1 MATVNNT
8 SGAAKNV
15 SEAEKFVSKVAEFL
29 RESVQRNDDW
39 NEDTVKM
46 AFAESVQGLPKKS
59 KAKKKIQD
67 SFELYSELL
76 IQRVFREEE
85 CKPLAEMDPELH
97 KLKTEIEDPDN
108 AWFAL
113 KQEIPTDWSKL
124 NLEELLIQAD
134 YAMKR
139 ASFDIPGW
147 VWKECGAEP
156 KSIAAAEA
164 KRVNSTKTCIDCVER
179 CVKYFLSMSF
189 DNNKKSTT
197 STSSGKSMPL
207 NKDDARGLSEI
218 LGKITEITTLRRA
231 AGCVLQCPPDL
242 QSYIARLVFF
252 KYAFRKHMRRLISS
266 VEATNMDEHSVEGKK
281 SKSAL
286 KEQRRDRGITA
297 MHDAAVLCRN
307 YRGDIIH
314 FLADSMGAHSGQKIG
329 NNTDANIVFPSSK
342 FLVDLLPNVLEED
355 DEIFEAALGLGDF
368 DDEWEKQASRV
379 LGLKLISTKNVGINA
394 STGPDLVRRPMLQRW
409 NFERQ
414 SFEDVP
420 SNFSKEVEIN
430 LSSLRINED
439 KKVGSS
445 AGDGADDGD
454 DDDDDDSPANDP
466 DMKIDESKYYKE
478 EQLEVPREEQEG
490 YKKRAAAEAGKN
502 RIDVGDENDTASGTI
517 GEVRAYF
524 DYLRVLRR
532 YISVLRGKR
541 TTIGRNKA
549 DTLMRCSGNT
559 PAPTLLLAKLP
570 EGMIRA
576 IDPSS
581 ASMEL
586 AAISEEKFESIF
598 IAWVSAKKF
607 LTTAHLN
614 PEKAAN
620 DDLFFFDGN
629 TNVEGAKELREMME
643 AAPPLSTEATET
655 KKQSMET
662 TETDALEEMDQD
674 LEKEVMA
681 FLDEMKPPD
690 ADHDDD
696 EEGEEVEEEEEEDE

>member
-379 LGLKLISTKNVGINA
+379 LGLKLIS
-394 STGPDLVRRPMLQRW
+394 D
-409 NFERQ
+409 
-414 SFEDVP
+414 
-420 SNFSKEVEIN
+420 
-430 LSSLRINED
+430 
-439 KKVGSS
+439 
-445 AGDGADDGD
+445 
-454 DDDDDDSPANDP
+454 
-466 DMKIDESKYYKE
+466 
-478 EQLEVPREEQEG
+478 
-490 YKKRAAAEAGKN
+490 
-502 RIDVGDENDTASGTI
+502 
-517 GEVRAYF
+517 
-524 DYLRVLRR
+524 
-532 YISVLRGKR
+532 
-541 TTIGRNKA
+541 
-549 DTLMRCSGNT
+549 
-559 PAPTLLLAKLP
+559 
-570 EGMIRA
+570 
-576 IDPSS
+576 
-581 ASMEL
+581 
-586 AAISEEKFESIF
+586 
-598 IAWVSAKKF
+598 
-607 LTTAHLN
+607 
-614 PEKAAN
+614 
-620 DDLFFFDGN
+620 
-629 TNVEGAKELREMME
+629 
-643 AAPPLSTEATET
+643 
-655 KKQSMET
+655 
-662 TETDALEEMDQD
+662 
-674 LEKEVMA
+674 
-681 FLDEMKPPD
+681 
-690 ADHDDD
+690 
-696 EEGEEVEEEEEEDE
+696 

>member
-1 MATVNNT
+1 M
-8 SGAAKNV
+8 
-15 SEAEKFVSKVAEFL
+15 
-29 RESVQRNDDW
+29 
-39 NEDTVKM
+39 
-46 AFAESVQGLPKKS
+46 
-59 KAKKKIQD
+59 
-67 SFELYSELL
+67 
-76 IQRVFREEE
+76 
-85 CKPLAEMDPELH
+85 H

-164 KRVNSTKTCIDCVER
+164 KRVSSTKTCIDCVER

-197 STSSGKSMPL
+197 STSSGKGMPL

-696 EEGEEVEEEEEEDE
+696 EEGEEVEEEEDE

>member
-46 AFAESVQGLPKKS
+46 AFAESVQRLPKKS

-164 KRVNSTKTCIDCVER
+164 KRVSSTKTCIDCVER

-197 STSSGKSMPL
+197 STSSGKGMPL

-266 VEATNMDEHSVEGKK
+266 VEATNMDEHSAEGKK

-379 LGLKLISTKNVGINA
+379 LGLKLISTKNVGINPSA
-394 STGPDLVRRPMLQRW
+394 GPDLVRRPMLQRW

-643 AAPPLSTEATET
+643 AAPPLSTEATGA
-655 KKQSMET
+655 KKQFMER

-696 EEGEEVEEEEEEDE
+696 EEGEEVEEEEDE

>member
-197 STSSGKSMPL
+197 STSSGKSTPL

-643 AAPPLSTEATET
+643 AAPPLSTEATGA
-655 KKQSMET
+655 KKQFMET

-696 EEGEEVEEEEEEDE
+696 EEGEEVEEEEDE

>member
-197 STSSGKSMPL
+197 STSSGKSTPL

-368 DDEWEKQASRV
+368 DEEWEKQASRV

-445 AGDGADDGD
+445 AGNGADDGD

-466 DMKIDESKYYKE
+466 DMIIDESKYYKE

-490 YKKRAAAEAGKN
+490 YNKRAAAEAGKN

>member
-46 AFAESVQGLPKKS
+46 AFAESVEGLPKKS

-197 STSSGKSMPL
+197 STSSGKSTPL

-445 AGDGADDGD
+445 AGNGADDGD

-643 AAPPLSTEATET
+643 AAPPLSTEATGA
-655 KKQSMET
+655 KKQFMET

-696 EEGEEVEEEEEEDE
+696 EEGEEVEEEEDE

>member
-1 MATVNNT
+1 MPTANNASST
-8 SGAAKNV
+8 AEHV
-15 SEAEKFVSKVAEFL
+15 SEAEKFVAKVAEFL
-29 RESVQRNDDW
+29 RENVQRNEDW

-46 AFAESVQGLPKKS
+46 AFAESVAALPKKS
-59 KAKKKIQD
+59 KAKKKIQENLD
-67 SFELYSELL
+67 LYSDLL
-76 IQRVFREEE
+76 VQRVFREKE
-85 CKPLAEMDPELH
+85 CKPLEEMDPELH

-108 AWFAL
+108 AWYAL

-124 NLEELLIQAD
+124 NFEELLVQAD

-147 VWKECGAEP
+147 VWRECGAEP
-156 KSIAAAEA
+156 KSIATAEA
-164 KRVNSTKTCIDCVER
+164 KRVNSTKACIDCVER
-179 CVKYFLSMSF
+179 CVKYFLSMTF
-189 DNNKKSTT
+189 DNNNNGTNTT
-197 STSSGKSMPL
+197 TASSGKSVQL

-218 LGKITEITTLRRA
+218 LGKITEITSLRRA
-231 AGCVLQCPPDL
+231 SGSVLECPPDL

-266 VEATNMDEHSVEGKK
+266 SEASKTDEKSASGKK
-281 SKSAL
+281 SKSNL

-314 FLADSMGAHSGQKIG
+314 FLANSMGAHMSQNIE
-329 NNTDANIVFPSSK
+329 NINDANKVFPSSK

-368 DDEWEKQASRV
+368 DEEWEKQASRV
-379 LGLKLISTKNVGINA
+379 LGLKLISTKSVGLNA
-394 STGPDLVRRPMLQRW
+394 NAGPDLVRRPMLQRW

-414 SFEDVP
+414 AFEDVP
-420 SNFSKEVEIN
+420 SNFSEEVEIN
-430 LSSLRINED
+430 MSSLRISDD
-439 KKVGSS
+439 KKD
-445 AGDGADDGD
+445 ANAKDEE
-454 DDDDDDSPANDP
+454 DSPANDP
-466 DMKIDESKYYKE
+466 DMEIDESMYYKE
-478 EQLEVPREEQEG
+478 EQLEVPREEQER
-490 YKKRAAAEAGKN
+490 YDMQANAQQGKN
-502 RIDVGDENDTASGTI
+502 KIDVGDENDTVSGTI

-532 YISVLRGKR
+532 YISVLRARR

-549 DTLMRCSGNT
+549 DALMRCSGNT

-629 TNVEGAKELREMME
+629 NVEGAKELRQKMLESAPSSSKN
-643 AAPPLSTEATET
+643 AAGA
-655 KKQSMET
+655 KNQSMGIPEAEVDE
-662 TETDALEEMDQD
+662 ETDEEI
-674 LEKEVMA
+674 EKEVMD

-690 ADHDDD
+690 VDDD
-696 EEGEEVEEEEEEDE
+696 DDDGEEEEEEEEEEESKDE

>member
-197 STSSGKSMPL
+197 STSSGKSTPL

-643 AAPPLSTEATET
+643 AAPPLSTEATGA
-655 KKQSMET
+655 KKQFMET

>member
-164 KRVNSTKTCIDCVER
+164 KRVSSTKTCIDCVER

-197 STSSGKSMPL
+197 STSSGKGMPL

-266 VEATNMDEHSVEGKK
+266 VEATNTDEHSAEGKK

-355 DEIFEAALGLGDF
+355 DEIVEAALGLGDF

-394 STGPDLVRRPMLQRW
+394 SAGPDLVRRPMLQRW

-643 AAPPLSTEATET
+643 AAPPLSTEATGA
-655 KKQSMET
+655 KKQFMET

-690 ADHDDD
+690 ADNDDD
-696 EEGEEVEEEEEEDE
+696 EEGEEVEEEEDE

>member
-197 STSSGKSMPL
+197 STSSGKGMPL

-368 DDEWEKQASRV
+368 DEEWEKQASRV

-643 AAPPLSTEATET
+643 AAPPLSTEALGA

-696 EEGEEVEEEEEEDE
+696 EEGEEVEEEEDE

>member
-197 STSSGKSMPL
+197 STSSGKSTPL

-266 VEATNMDEHSVEGKK
+266 VEATNTDEHSAEGKK

-329 NNTDANIVFPSSK
+329 NNTDTNIVFPSSK

-368 DDEWEKQASRV
+368 DEEWEKQASRV

-394 STGPDLVRRPMLQRW
+394 SGGPDLVRRPMLQRW

-445 AGDGADDGD
+445 AGNGADDGD

-466 DMKIDESKYYKE
+466 DMIIDESKYYKE

-490 YKKRAAAEAGKN
+490 YNKRAAAEAGKN

-643 AAPPLSTEATET
+643 AAPPLSTEAADA

-662 TETDALEEMDQD
+662 TATDAFEEMDQD

-696 EEGEEVEEEEEEDE
+696 EEEEEVEEEEDE

>member
-1 MATVNNT
+1 
-8 SGAAKNV
+8 
-15 SEAEKFVSKVAEFL
+15 
-29 RESVQRNDDW
+29 
-39 NEDTVKM
+39 
-46 AFAESVQGLPKKS
+46 
-59 KAKKKIQD
+59 
-67 SFELYSELL
+67 
-76 IQRVFREEE
+76 
-85 CKPLAEMDPELH
+85 
-97 KLKTEIEDPDN
+97 
-108 AWFAL
+108 
-113 KQEIPTDWSKL
+113 
-124 NLEELLIQAD
+124 
-134 YAMKR
+134 
-139 ASFDIPGW
+139 
-147 VWKECGAEP
+147 
-156 KSIAAAEA
+156 
-164 KRVNSTKTCIDCVER
+164 
-179 CVKYFLSMSF
+179 
-189 DNNKKSTT
+189 
-197 STSSGKSMPL
+197 
-207 NKDDARGLSEI
+207 
-218 LGKITEITTLRRA
+218 
-231 AGCVLQCPPDL
+231 
-242 QSYIARLVFF
+242 
-252 KYAFRKHMRRLISS
+252 MRRLISS

-643 AAPPLSTEATET
+643 AAPPLSTEATGA

>member
-541 TTIGRNKA
+541 TTIGRNEA

>member
-164 KRVNSTKTCIDCVER
+164 KRVSSTKTCIDCVER

>member
-643 AAPPLSTEATET
+643 AAPPLSTEATGA
-655 KKQSMET
+655 KKQFMET

-696 EEGEEVEEEEEEDE
+696 EEGEEVEEEEDE

>member
-696 EEGEEVEEEEEEDE
+696 EEGEEVEEEEEDE

>member
-164 KRVNSTKTCIDCVER
+164 KRVSSTKTCIDCVER

-266 VEATNMDEHSVEGKK
+266 VEATNTDENSAEGKK

-643 AAPPLSTEATET
+643 AAPPLSTEATGA

-662 TETDALEEMDQD
+662 TETDAFEEMDQD

-696 EEGEEVEEEEEEDE
+696 EEEEVEEEEDE

>member
-197 STSSGKSMPL
+197 STSSGKSTPL

-266 VEATNMDEHSVEGKK
+266 VEATNMDEHSAEGKK

-329 NNTDANIVFPSSK
+329 NNTDTNIVFPSSK

-368 DDEWEKQASRV
+368 DEEWEKQA
-379 LGLKLISTKNVGINA
+379 
-394 STGPDLVRRPMLQRW
+394 DLVRRPMLQRW

-445 AGDGADDGD
+445 AGNGADDGD

-490 YKKRAAAEAGKN
+490 YNKRAAAEAGKN

-643 AAPPLSTEATET
+643 AAPPLSTEAADA

-662 TETDALEEMDQD
+662 TATDAFEEMDQD

-696 EEGEEVEEEEEEDE
+696 EEEEEVEEEEDE

>member
-189 DNNKKSTT
+189 DNNKKITT
-197 STSSGKSMPL
+197 STSSGKSTPL

-266 VEATNMDEHSVEGKK
+266 VEATNTDGHSAEGKK

-643 AAPPLSTEATET
+643 AAPPLSTEATGA

-662 TETDALEEMDQD
+662 TETDAFEEMDQD

>member
-197 STSSGKSMPL
+197 STSSGKSTPL

-266 VEATNMDEHSVEGKK
+266 VEATNTDEHSAEGKK

-368 DDEWEKQASRV
+368 DEEWEKQASRV

-445 AGDGADDGD
+445 AGNGADDGE

-466 DMKIDESKYYKE
+466 DMIIDESKYYKE

-643 AAPPLSTEATET
+643 AAPPLSTKATGAKE
-655 KKQSMET
+655 QSMET
-662 TETDALEEMDQD
+662 TETDAFEEMDQD

>member
-197 STSSGKSMPL
+197 STSSGKSTPL

-266 VEATNMDEHSVEGKK
+266 VEATNTDEHSAEGKK

-445 AGDGADDGD
+445 AGNGADDGD

-466 DMKIDESKYYKE
+466 DMIIDESKYYKE

-643 AAPPLSTEATET
+643 AAPPLSTKATGAKE
-655 KKQSMET
+655 QSMET
-662 TETDALEEMDQD
+662 TETDAFEEMDQD

-696 EEGEEVEEEEEEDE
+696 EEGEEVEEEEDE

>member
-197 STSSGKSMPL
+197 STSSGKSTPL

-466 DMKIDESKYYKE
+466 DMIIDESKYYKE

-696 EEGEEVEEEEEEDE
+696 EEGEEVEEEEDE